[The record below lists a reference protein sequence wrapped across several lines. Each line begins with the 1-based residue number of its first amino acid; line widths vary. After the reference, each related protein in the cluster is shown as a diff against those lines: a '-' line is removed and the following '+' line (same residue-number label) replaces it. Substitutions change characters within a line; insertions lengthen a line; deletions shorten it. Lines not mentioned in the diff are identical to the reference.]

1 VPDQAQGFIA
11 PVLPRLRAERDRLPE
26 QAGRVAAV
34 ILGDPGGVARLS
46 IGGLAASA
54 GTSEA
59 SVTRLAQRL
68 GYAGFPEL
76 RLALVAESAG
86 EPAERSRITG
96 DVTTADDTATVK
108 AKVLDSLERSLRDT
122 AAALDDAAVGAVADA
137 VVSARR
143 TLVVGI
149 GASGMVARD
158 LARKLERVGLV
169 AAALTEYHE
178 AVTTS
183 VAVSPDDVVIGVSHS
198 GETLD
203 VVEPLAR
210 ASARGATTVAL
221 TSRVTSVLARS
232 ADRVLLSVA
241 GTEDSFRPAAMAS
254 RAAQLFVVDVLFV
267 AVVQRD
273 HERMAPLLS
282 ASWDAVSPR
291 HPDRSRKER

>member
-1 VPDQAQGFIA
+1 MPEVMQGFIA
-11 PVLPRLRAERDRLPE
+11 PVLPRLRAERDHLPE
-26 QAGRVAAV
+26 QAGRVATV
-34 ILGDPGGVARLS
+34 ILDDPGGVARLS

-76 RLALVAESAG
+76 RLALVTESAG
-86 EPAERSRITG
+86 EPTDRSRITG
-96 DVTTADDTATVK
+96 DITTDDTTGAVK
-108 AKVLDSLERSLRDT
+108 AKVLGSLERSLHDT
-122 AAALDDAAVGAVADA
+122 AAALDDAALEAVADA
-137 VVSARR
+137 VVRARR

-149 GASGMVARD
+149 GASGIVAQD

-169 AAALTEYHE
+169 AAAMTEYHD
-178 AVTTS
+178 AVTS
-183 VAVSPDDVVIGVSHS
+183 AVAVSPDDVVIGVSHS

-203 VVEPLAR
+203 VVDPLVR

-221 TSRVTSVLARS
+221 TSRSTSALARS
-232 ADRVLLSVA
+232 CDHVLRSVA

-273 HERMAPLLS
+273 HDRMAPLLS
-282 ASWDAVSPR
+282 ASWAAVSPR
-291 HPDRSRKER
+291 HPDRARKER